1 MDSCNIDCPIYSLGP
16 HAGKG
21 RIRVATPLYCTVQS
35 VGDAH
40 PTRHGRPWHLQGPAG
55 CVGWESKT
63 ALPEWRGKRVAPRAH
78 TNLSCK
84 GLMLSAFETVQ
95 VYFSS
100 GLYGKLPCNG
110 EAARRGAS
118 RWTSQRGAK
127 KGFSYGI
134 LLAPSTVLGPAVP
147 PLDGNFQFV
156 TYGVKEP
163 SAKEIENILCRTP
176 LCKLICSILHTRE
189 SKRMH
194 WLNSQGYKRKDNIGA
209 QNAR

>member
-1 MDSCNIDCPIYSLGP
+1 MDSCDTDCPNYSLGP

-110 EAARRGAS
+110 EAAQRERRCATRRG
-118 RWTSQRGAK
+118 GK
-127 KGFSYGI
+127 KGVTVECPRPHSGR
-134 LLAPSTVLGPAVP
+134 LPTRTAAPLG
-147 PLDGNFQFV
+147 
-156 TYGVKEP
+156 GVGP
-163 SAKEIENILCRTP
+163 DPRRT
-176 LCKLICSILHTRE
+176 
-189 SKRMH
+189 
-194 WLNSQGYKRKDNIGA
+194 A
-209 QNAR
+209 QPH

>member
-1 MDSCNIDCPIYSLGP
+1 MDSCDTDCPNYSLGP

-127 KGFSYGI
+127 KGFSSPPLGPPQVFLMFR
-134 LLAPSTVLGPAVP
+134 LLA
-147 PLDGNFQFV
+147 
-156 TYGVKEP
+156 
-163 SAKEIENILCRTP
+163 
-176 LCKLICSILHTRE
+176 SIW
-189 SKRMH
+189 S
-194 WLNSQGYKRKDNIGA
+194 
-209 QNAR
+209 